1 MEIKLSIIIPAFNV
15 EKYIIRC
22 LDSLYT
28 QDLPIEEYEVIVVN
42 DGSTDSTLSILMAYK
57 KENLKILSQENQKQG
72 AARNNGLKIAK
83 GRYIWFVDA
92 DDWIEP
98 NVFGKLYN
106 RIFTSKVD
114 ILGFNCHDAQLKYVD
129 CIIEGKELFRNL
141 IRVGCFKSGPCFTLF
156 DRNFLLFNNLFFLE
170 KCIYE
175 DSEYLPRV
183 YYMAKKVLYINLHVY
198 NYYYNQLGS
207 TKKTST
213 PKWVCDNFIF
223 LLLPSM
229 KSFSDKIYR
238 DDKVLARTF
247 YFYTALTFNI
257 FLNKLLK
264 AQRSDLL
271 EISKD
276 VKNIK
281 QEMIHCFMCSSDYR
295 YWLEGIMLKLPFLL
309 FFRIYKMIKQNSKV

>member
-1 MEIKLSIIIPAFNV
+1 
-15 EKYIIRC
+15 
-22 LDSLYT
+22 
-28 QDLPIEEYEVIVVN
+28 
-42 DGSTDSTLSILMAYK
+42 
-57 KENLKILSQENQKQG
+57 
-72 AARNNGLKIAK
+72 
-83 GRYIWFVDA
+83 
-92 DDWIEP
+92 
-98 NVFGKLYN
+98 
-106 RIFTSKVD
+106 
-114 ILGFNCHDAQLKYVD
+114 
-129 CIIEGKELFRNL
+129 
-141 IRVGCFKSGPCFTLF
+141 
-156 DRNFLLFNNLFFLE
+156 
-170 KCIYE
+170 
-175 DSEYLPRV
+175 
-183 YYMAKKVLYINLHVY
+183 MAKKVLYINLHVY

-281 QEMIHCFMCSSDYR
+281 QEMIHCFMRSYDYR